1 MTENFEQM
9 KREIEEKKNKLLE
22 EANEQENQE
31 NPLNN
36 SLDNAID
43 LAAELNPKAAGVP
56 TP

>member
-1 MTENFEQM
+1 M

-22 EANEQENQE
+22 DEANDQENQE

-43 LAAELNPKAAGVP
+43 LAAELNPNAAGVP

>member
-1 MTENFEQM
+1 M

-22 EANEQENQE
+22 EANELENQE

-43 LAAELNPKAAGVP
+43 LAAELNPTAGGVP

>member
-1 MTENFEQM
+1 M

-22 EANEQENQE
+22 EANELENQE
-31 NPLNN
+31 NHLNN

-43 LAAELNPKAAGVP
+43 LAAELNPTAAGVP

>member
-1 MTENFEQM
+1 M
-9 KREIEEKKNKLLE
+9 KRELEEKKNKLME
-22 EANEQENQE
+22 EANEQE

-43 LAAELNPKAAGVP
+43 LAAELNPTAVGVP